1 MWRSKSVKVFDA
13 VDKAVAAWLKA
24 FTALI
29 KVFTALIKVFTALV
43 NVLTVLLKIFVV
55 SVDVKK
61 IRSSQWFEHRDFHA
75 TGDRCVLYFDAHIA
89 RKINPLCAEETVV
102 TVRICTAC
110 SPWWRWW
117 CWWPRPGC
125 TTAATRRGWTAGTRG
140 GARRS
145 WCGPPSTRRGAG
157 GSTRE
162 CPEPGDPAIACD
174 CVLLQCGHI
183 PRRDH
188 RHPEHQVQGRE
199 PPRFIRTYCFK
210 SEPDSLPVRSWHVT
224 HNITLDCSSG
234 SCCRPAALPRDLQ
247 PHGRGFWELRV
258 RGRTQNSAQRPQLR
272 ELSTRPSWEQSQY
285 WHFTRPN
292 PPTQLIFHFPE
303 KTLTPWRCEV

>member
-75 TGDRCVLYFDAHIA
+75 TGDRCVLYFDTHIA
-89 RKINPLCAEETVV
+89 WKINPHCAEQTVV

-110 SPWWRWW
+110 SPWWWW
-117 CWWPRPGC
+117 WWPRPGC

-162 CPEPGDPAIACD
+162 CPEPGDPAVECN

-188 RHPEHQVQGRE
+188 RHPQHQVQGRE

-210 SEPDSLPVRSWHVT
+210 SRPDSLPVRSWHVT
-224 HNITLDCSSG
+224 HNITLDCSPRLTLPPSRPTSRSSTSRPRILG
-234 SCCRPAALPRDLQ
+234 TTSARQNSKLSPAAAAPRTLNTAQLGTITILTLYTLPAL
-247 PHGRGFWELRV
+247 
-258 RGRTQNSAQRPQLR
+258 A
-272 ELSTRPSWEQSQY
+272 
-285 WHFTRPN
+285 
-292 PPTQLIFHFPE
+292 TQLIFHFPE

>member
-1 MWRSKSVKVFDA
+1 MWRSKRVKVFDA

-89 RKINPLCAEETVV
+89 RKINPLCAEQTVV

-110 SPWWRWW
+110 SPWWWW
-117 CWWPRPGC
+117 WWWWPRPGC

-162 CPEPGDPAIACD
+162 CPEPGDPAVECN
-174 CVLLQCGHI
+174 CV
-183 PRRDH
+183 
-188 RHPEHQVQGRE
+188 VAVW
-199 PPRFIRTYCFK
+199 TY
-210 SEPDSLPVRSWHVT
+210 SE
-224 HNITLDCSSG
+224 
-234 SCCRPAALPRDLQ
+234 
-247 PHGRGFWELRV
+247 
-258 RGRTQNSAQRPQLR
+258 
-272 ELSTRPSWEQSQY
+272 TRPSPPGAPSTRKGAAQIYTNLFLYTESLNLTHCQY
-285 WHFTRPN
+285 EADT
-292 PPTQLIFHFPE
+292 
-303 KTLTPWRCEV
+303 WRTT